1 MPSNTAIEA
10 YERYAKARDEAGF
23 TDYKVCKAC
32 GFGTAVTTNWKKGTY
47 KPKWDKICKI
57 AEVLGADPVW
67 IDRGVASTLLPAGMT
82 VTDAQDYE
90 EFREELKDAEPP
102 QYISVPILGRVAAGE
117 PIFDEGN
124 VQGYTM
130 LEWHKSEG
138 GMYFALEVTGDSME
152 PLIHKGAT
160 VIVKSRSVAENGE
173 ICIVQVNGDEATCKR
188 VYKQDD
194 GVTLVSIN
202 PDYEPMFFTAK
213 QVEQMPV
220 RIIGKVVEARTPIN

>member
-152 PLIHKGAT
+152 PLIHKVLGNKKRGTISCGCGVPRNCAT
-160 VIVKSRSVAENGE
+160 RKKFPVNTGKKGLPQAGIEKNSPDFPE
-173 ICIVQVNGDEATCKR
+173 IPYFRPFCG
-188 VYKQDD
+188 
-194 GVTLVSIN
+194 N
-202 PDYEPMFFTAK
+202 PL
-213 QVEQMPV
+213 
-220 RIIGKVVEARTPIN
+220 